1 MADIITELANYTPYV
16 FLVAVLV
23 FLAYIWANRTKFKS
37 VNTIAIAGITAA
49 LVAVATNVIKVPTPA
64 TGGYINLGDTMVMFT
79 AMLFGPVIGAF
90 AGGVGSALG
99 DVMGGYPGWAPVTL
113 VVKGIEGLV
122 VGYVAKRMPG
132 NSGLIVGGTI
142 GGLLMVTGYFLFEA
156 YAFGVP
162 AALEEVPGNLLQAVT
177 GVLVGTVLT
186 NAIKKRYP
194 EVEALI

>member
-1 MADIITELANYTPYV
+1 MVDIITELAKYTPYV
-16 FLVAVLV
+16 FLVAVVV
-23 FLAYIWANRTKFKS
+23 FLAYIWVNRAKFRS
-37 VNTIAIAGITAA
+37 VNTIAIAGISAA

-79 AMLFGPVIGAF
+79 AMLFGPVVGVF

-122 VGYVAKRMPG
+122 VGYLAKRMEG

-177 GVLVGTVLT
+177 GVIVGTVLAK
-186 NAIKKRYP
+186 AIKKRYP

>member
-1 MADIITELANYTPYV
+1 MADIIAEFANYTPYV
-16 FLVAVLV
+16 FAVAVLV
-23 FLAYIWANRTKFKS
+23 FLAYIWFNRTKFKS
-37 VNTIAIAGITAA
+37 VNTIALAGISAA

-99 DVMGGYPGWAPVTL
+99 DVIGGYPGWAPVTL

-162 AALEEVPGNLLQAVT
+162 DALTEVPGNLLQAVT
-177 GVLVGTVLT
+177 GIIVGTLLT

>member
-1 MADIITELANYTPYV
+1 MTDIISELAHYTPYV
-16 FLVAVLV
+16 FLVAIVV
-23 FLAYIWANRTKFKS
+23 FLAYIWVNREKFKS
-37 VNTIAIAGITAA
+37 VNTIAIAGIAAA

-99 DVMGGYPGWAPVTL
+99 DVMGGYPGWAPITL

-122 VGYVAKRMPG
+122 VGYVAKRMQG

-162 AALEEVPGNLLQAVT
+162 AALEEVPGISFRRLRELS
-177 GVLVGTVLT
+177 
-186 NAIKKRYP
+186 
-194 EVEALI
+194 

>member
-1 MADIITELANYTPYV
+1 MADVTAELANYTPYV
-16 FLVAVLV
+16 FLLAIVV
-23 FLAYIWANRTKFKS
+23 FLAYIWVNREKFKS
-37 VNTIAIAGITAA
+37 VNTIAIAGIAAA

-122 VGYVAKRMPG
+122 VGYIAMRIKG
-132 NSGLIVGGTI
+132 TSGLIVGGTI
-142 GGLLMVTGYFLFEA
+142 GGLLMVLGYFLFEA
-156 YAFGVP
+156 YAFGIP
-162 AALEEVPGNLLQAVT
+162 AALTEVPGNLLQAVT
-177 GVLVGTVLT
+177 GVLVGVLLT
-186 NAIKKRYP
+186 DAIKKRYP
-194 EVEALI
+194 EIESLI